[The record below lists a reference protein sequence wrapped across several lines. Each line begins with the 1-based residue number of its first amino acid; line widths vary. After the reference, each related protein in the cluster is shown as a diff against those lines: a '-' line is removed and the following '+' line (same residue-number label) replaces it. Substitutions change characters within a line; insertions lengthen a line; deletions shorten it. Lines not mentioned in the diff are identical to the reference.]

1 MPDNELAT
9 LKRHELYLLT
19 ATHASHGVLYAPLA
33 DSALPVTMLQIQ
45 ELAAAL
51 KNPPSASE
59 EMAEVIKILCDV
71 KPIAMREGNIR
82 GEADFINLSI
92 LPNNIC
98 NFSCS
103 YCYSAQGRSSLQL
116 NLSKAKVVVDYFLS
130 PQRNS
135 SPLLTV
141 SIFGGGEPLLSWK
154 KLVSPLITYIYDEAS
169 RFSRKIVTTLITNG
183 SIIPEGFI
191 DACRKYDLDIVIS
204 YEILEDV
211 QNVQRKHF
219 ELVTQN
225 SALLINAGIIPAI
238 NSVITELNVN
248 RQQEMV
254 ETLHRTFPS
263 IRYLSFEPV
272 IDNSISDKRVF
283 YSHFMHNFMAARKK
297 ADACGITLTCSAL
310 RNVDVAVDRY
320 CAGELALCADGSL
333 SICPCVSSP
342 VEENYQNYVYG
353 RVADGKLEINSSK
366 LQELLAVNVYQNE
379 WCRDCFA
386 KWNCGGGCMNANQNN
401 GNKQD
406 EDYCRFVQSFLKYT
420 LIERLDKAYMEE
432 TGHPISELIGNYE
445 NTITE

>member
-1 MPDNELAT
+1 MSESELVI
-9 LKRHELYLLT
+9 LKKHELYLLT
-19 ATHASHGVLYAPLA
+19 VTHASNGILYAPLA
-33 DSALPVTMLQIQ
+33 DSAMPVTMLQIQ
-45 ELAAAL
+45 ELATAL
-51 KNPPSASE
+51 KNPQSASE
-59 EMAEVIKILCDV
+59 EMREVIKALCDV
-71 KPIAMREGNIR
+71 EPIAKREGIIR
-82 GEADFINLSI
+82 SEADFINLSI

-103 YCYSAQGRSSLQL
+103 YCYSAQGRSLQQL
-116 NLSKAKVVVDYFLS
+116 DLSKAKVAVDYFLS

-141 SIFGGGEPLLSWK
+141 SIFGGGEPLLSWE
-154 KLVSPLITYIYDEAS
+154 KLVYPLITYIYDEAS
-169 RFSRKIVTTLITNG
+169 RLSRKIVTTLITNG
-183 SIIPEGFI
+183 SVIPEGFI
-191 DACRKYDLDIVIS
+191 EVCRKYNLDIVIS

-211 QNVQRKHF
+211 QNTQRKHF

-238 NSVITELNVN
+238 NSVVTELNVN
-248 RQQEMV
+248 KQQEMV
-254 ETLHRTFPS
+254 ETLHQMFPS

-272 IDNSISDKRVF
+272 IDDSISDKRMF
-283 YSHFMHNFMAARKK
+283 YSHFMRSFIAARKK

-310 RNVDVAVDRY
+310 RNVDVAIDRY

-353 RVADGKLEINSSK
+353 KVADGKLEINSSR

-386 KWNCGGGCMNANQNN
+386 KWNCGGGCMNTNQNN

-406 EDYCRFVQSFLKYT
+406 KNYCHFVQSFLKYI
-420 LIERLDKAYMEE
+420 LIERLEQAYMEE
-432 TGHPISELIGNYE
+432 TGHHINELIGNYE